1 MALVIAGEVAAMAA
15 GAESD
20 TFAGRVWLGDNGL
33 VEAVTRVG
41 QTPPSGFS
49 GAPVLDVGDAVI
61 HPGFVD
67 LHSHISYNALPLWTQ
82 PGEAAPFAHRDIWP
96 NRSTYGPD
104 LAWPAWTLM
113 NAAPES
119 LFAYTQVRALAGGTT
134 AIQGW
139 PSASRPPTNR
149 LVRSIDDDQMG
160 PLPDPVSVS
169 VQELTREDLRR
180 RAKDVLGTGR
190 SFIYH
195 LSEGQPGSNAAKHL
209 ADLSGPRWTCLKP
222 GFIAI
227 HANALG
233 ASEFRLWQAKAK
245 APPGTSAGTVV
256 WSPLSNLW
264 LYGSTTAVPDAQAAG
279 IGVALGT
286 DWGPSGTK
294 NLLGEIKVAR
304 LWADRE
310 GWDLTDA
317 DLVAMITTTPGDALA
332 RAWKV
337 PVGRLAGGGLG
348 DVVVLT
354 RRHRDV
360 WRNVVTAREADVA
373 LVVVEGQPRLGSAT
387 LMGVAGARRTTAVPV
402 GSATKRA
409 TLVRPDDASRA
420 WTWRDVVARLNA
432 VRAAAATQPP
442 RGPAG
447 TRGRVPMAAPLA
459 GDPEGTPTMA
469 VRLDMPGGPGVS
481 AGPPPRGRTV
491 AIPPIEAL
499 HHSAAWLRS
508 LKGRGF
514 HAGALDGLRA
524 FYR

>member
-1 MALVIAGEVAAMAA
+1 MALVMAGEVAPMAP
-15 GAESD
+15 GAEGE
-20 TFAGRVWLGDNGL
+20 TFAGRVWMGDDGL
-33 VEAVTRVG
+33 VEAVTRAG
-41 QTPPSGFS
+41 QAPPAGFAA
-49 GAPVLDVGDAVI
+49 APVLDVGDAVI

-67 LHSHISYNALPLWTQ
+67 LHSHISYNSLPLWTQ
-82 PGEAAPFAHRDIWP
+82 PGEKAPFAHRDIWP

-160 PLPDPVSVS
+160 PLADPVSVS
-169 VQELTREDLRR
+169 VQELDRDALRR

-209 ADLSGPRWTCLKP
+209 ADLSGPGWTCLQP

-227 HANALG
+227 HANALD
-233 ASEFRLWQAKAK
+233 AAAFALWQKKAK

-264 LYGSTTAVPDAQAAG
+264 LYGTTTAVPDARACG

-304 LWADRE
+304 LWSDRQ

-317 DLVAMITTTPGDALA
+317 ELVAMITATPGDALA
-332 RAWKV
+332 RAWHV
-337 PVGRLAGGGLG
+337 PVGRLVAGGLG
-348 DVVVLT
+348 DVVVVS
-354 RRHRDV
+354 RRHSDV
-360 WRNVVTAREADVA
+360 WHNVVTAREADVA
-373 LVVVEGQPRLGSAT
+373 LVVVAGRPRLGTAA
-387 LMGVAGARRTTAVPV
+387 LMAGAGANRTTAVPV
-402 GSATKRA
+402 GAATKRA
-409 TLVRPDDASRA
+409 VLVRPDDASRA
-420 WTWRDVVARLNA
+420 WTWRDVVARLTR
-432 VRAAAATQPP
+432 VRAMAAARPP

-447 TRGRVPMAAPLA
+447 ARGRTPTAALA
-459 GDPEGTPTMA
+459 GDPEGTPALA
-469 VRLDMPGGPGVS
+469 VRLDMPGGPGVT
-481 AGPPPRGRTV
+481 AGPPPVGRTV
-491 AIPPIEAL
+491 DIAPIEAV

-508 LKGRGF
+508 LKDRGF
-514 HAGALDGLRA
+514 HAGVLDGLRA
-524 FYR
+524 YYR